1 VEADVANSLP
11 PSDDEAPGQ
20 ALPASGRAKKPRS
33 RRNKVGRA
41 VLFSFLLL
49 VVAGAASLVI
59 GYVITPVPDPNKL
72 VTANATIIYYADG
85 KTQMGAFAAQNR
97 TTVPLTEVSKA
108 AQDATIAAENRTFWT
123 DHGVSITGMIRAA
136 WHDIRGDS
144 TQGASTI
151 TQQYVK
157 NYYLTQE
164 QTWSRKIRELFI
176 TLKVQRQMSKQQ
188 ILAGYLNTVYYG
200 RGAYGIE
207 SAAHTYFGVSAAHLD
222 AEQSAVL
229 ASLLKAPSR
238 YDPAVGT
245 ASKNRLVDRYHY
257 VLSGMAELGD
267 YPQAKA
273 ARATLPHIR
282 SAAVQEQ
289 FAGPTGYLLAA
300 VRRELLGAGGMT
312 EQEITAGGLR
322 VVTTVDKKAQ
332 AAAEKAVDDNR
343 PTVDA
348 AGVHIGLAAVEPGT
362 GEVVAAYG
370 GKDYLKRAFSDATQA
385 KFQPG
390 SSFKAFT
397 LAAMLSDKMSLKSR
411 FDGNSP
417 LNLPGGG
424 VVNNDGH
431 ESYGSSV
438 DMLTATAKS
447 INTAFVD
454 LTETI
459 GPQRVVDA
467 AIAAG
472 IPKDPKDL
480 LPVPVVTLGVASETP
495 LTMANAYGTFAAQGE
510 RSTPHFVREV
520 TSRGGRT
527 VYKPD
532 DKPTRV
538 FDTDVTADVT
548 YALQQVVQRGT
559 GVKAQSVGRPVAGKT
574 GTHENQTAWFVG
586 FTPQLVAAVGTYRED
601 AKGRRQPLDG
611 VDGRSAIFGAD
622 YPLDIWAE
630 FMKAAMAGKKV
641 LTFPEPAFVGEANVA
656 TTAPSTEKPATHTP
670 QASPSPTEAA
680 TPTPTPE
687 PTGGPSPTAKPTDNP
702 QPTPTVKPTSEP
714 PPSPTPKPTPKPKK
728 GLLAPPAELTRW
740 PGD

>member
-1 VEADVANSLP
+1 MANGRP
-11 PSDDEAPGQ
+11 PTDAPHPG
-20 ALPASGRAKKPRS
+20 AAAAVRGRPRKPRS
-33 RRNKVGRA
+33 RRRKVGRA
-41 VLFSFLLL
+41 LLFSFILL

-59 GYVITPVPDPNKL
+59 GYAITPVPDPNKL

-85 KTQMGAFAAQNR
+85 KTQLGTFAAQNR
-97 TTVPLTEVSKA
+97 TTVSLNEVSKA

-123 DHGVSITGMIRAA
+123 DHGVSVTGMARAA
-136 WHDIRGDS
+136 WNDIRGDS

-164 QTWSRKIRELFI
+164 QTISRKVRELFI
-176 TLKVQRQMSKQQ
+176 TLKVQRQMSKGQ

-207 SAAHTYFGVSAAHLD
+207 SAAQTYFGVGAADLG

-238 YDPAVGT
+238 YDPAVST
-245 ASKNRLVDRYHY
+245 ASRNRLVDRYHY
-257 VLSGMAELGD
+257 VLQQMAELGS
-267 YPQAKA
+267 YPEAKA
-273 ARATLPHIR
+273 AKAKLPDIK
-282 SAAVQEQ
+282 SADVQQQ

-300 VRRELLGAGGMT
+300 VRNELLTAGGLS

-322 VVTTVDKKAQ
+322 VVTTLDKKAQ
-332 AAAEKAVDDNR
+332 AAAQKAVEDNR
-343 PTVDA
+343 PTVDS
-348 AGVHIGLAAVEPGT
+348 AGVHIGLAATEPGT
-362 GEVVAAYG
+362 GRVMAAYG
-370 GKDYLKRAFSDATQA
+370 GRDYLTRAFSDATQA

-397 LAAMLSDKMSLKSR
+397 LAAMLSDDVSLRSR
-411 FDGNSP
+411 FDGNTP
-417 LNLPGGG
+417 LELPDGA
-424 VVNNDGH
+424 VVNNDGD

-454 LTETI
+454 VTQTI
-459 GPQRVVDA
+459 GAERVVDA

-472 IPKDPKDL
+472 VPKDPQDL

-495 LTMANAYGTFAAQGE
+495 LTMANAYGTFASEGE
-510 RSTPHFVREV
+510 RATPHFVQEV

-527 VYKPD
+527 VYEPE
-532 DKPTRV
+532 DKTTRA
-538 FDTDVTADVT
+538 FDADVTADVT
-548 YALQQVVQRGT
+548 YALQQVVERGT

-574 GTHENQTAWFVG
+574 GTHEDQTAWFVG
-586 FTPQLVAAVGTYRED
+586 YTPQLVAAVGTYRED
-601 AKGRRQPLDG
+601 SKGKRQSLDG

-622 YPLDIWAE
+622 YPLDIWAA
-630 FMKAAMAGKKV
+630 FMKAAMEGKPVKN
-641 LTFPEPAFVGEANVA
+641 FPEPAFVGESNVPTRAPVTPKPETESPEA
-656 TTAPSTEKPATHTP
+656 TPT
-670 QASPSPTEAA
+670 PTEEP

-687 PTGGPSPTAKPTDNP
+687 PT
-702 QPTPTVKPTSEP
+702 EE
-714 PPSPTPKPTPKPKK
+714 PSPTPEPTGEPEPTPTAEPTDEPEPTPTPEATPEEELDLLTPS
-728 GLLAPPAELTRW
+728 GLARW